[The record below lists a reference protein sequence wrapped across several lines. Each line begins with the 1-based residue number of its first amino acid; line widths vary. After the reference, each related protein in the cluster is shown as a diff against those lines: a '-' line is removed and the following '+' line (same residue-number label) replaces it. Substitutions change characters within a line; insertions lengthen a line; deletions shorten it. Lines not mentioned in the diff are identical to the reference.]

1 MINLFNKKKV
11 DVTVENNSQ
20 ETAYVAKS
28 LQPDFTTL
36 NPDEQAAI
44 LVEDAEKC
52 IFETVKVDFNEYDSV
67 GMNLIMYS
75 LENNFE
81 LVDNVIKFIN
91 TMRKYGTADYKIVA
105 KFLYSK
111 ILDKL
116 EMSIIDFV
124 KRFFLG
130 VNPDSAQKTECEV
143 TSVLKPEVVETNEVK
158 VDKTVNAS
166 SNTNAGK
173 QIFYTNKDIVEVN
186 HANKKHE
193 PEKVSA
199 DTKKQKT
206 KSNKTEEKKEVK
218 VDTQEKSGAGL
229 NIDNSTKTDKP
240 VIIEADYK
248 EIKEEPKVEEKK
260 EVNDPSD
267 YFVETSNERTKRVM
281 SKFNKDNKT
290 EKQVSTSNGG
300 KKDKVDKT
308 IKVNTQEN
316 SGANKSMSPRD
327 IVETIN
333 KKSKSYGNESA
344 SATVNNNSTP
354 ATNNIAKPE
363 TITAPQIPPVHPELN
378 IEQKADLLRTR
389 IKFDQTNRKEVT
401 MDRIDSLIRLI
412 EGPYLATNLAKFNAK
427 DGILYEIPNF
437 RFDKRY
443 YDFAFYAE
451 TNIPNKVIVILYNSV
466 PTFNNIG
473 WVNNLNIYITEADKI
488 KS

>member
-20 ETAYVAKS
+20 ESVYVAKS
-28 LQPDFTTL
+28 LQPDFVTL
-36 NPDEQAAI
+36 STDEQAAI

-52 IFETVKVDFNEYDSV
+52 IFETVNIDFNEYDSV

-124 KRFFLG
+124 KKFFLG
-130 VNPDSAQKTECEV
+130 VNPDSEQRTECKAV
-143 TSVLKPEVVETNEVK
+143 SVLKPETTETKEVK

-166 SNTNAGK
+166 DNTNHKSGK

-186 HANKKHE
+186 HANKKNE
-193 PEKVSA
+193 PEKASA
-199 DTKKQKT
+199 DAKKQKT
-206 KSNKTEEKKEVK
+206 KTNKTEEKKEVK

-240 VIIEADYK
+240 VIIDADYK
-248 EIKEEPKVEEKK
+248 EIKEESKVKGAVKVEEKK
-260 EVNDPSD
+260 E
-267 YFVETSNERTKRVM
+267 EKL
-281 SKFNKDNKT
+281 
-290 EKQVSTSNGG
+290 EKQTSASNGG
-300 KKDKVDKT
+300 KKAKVDKT

-344 SATVNNNSTP
+344 STTVNNNSTP
-354 ATNNIAKPE
+354 ETNNIAKPE
-363 TITAPQIPPVHPELN
+363 TITTPQIPPVHPELN

-389 IKFDQTNRKEVT
+389 IRFDQTNRKEVT

-412 EGPYLATNLAKFNAK
+412 EGPYLATNLAKLNAK